1 MADWHQALILV
12 IETNSQNVSD
22 TDFACYF
29 HRAQPVANSLPYF
42 CCRVWA
48 WPPLVSSLSS
58 HVIGIRTSW
67 RVNPSPSSS
76 NSSTPPTVSSCL
88 SLLHRLIHWFVIPS
102 CRSAGHFDYWLLW
115 KWALFCCW
123 LLKTVVVINICDLY
137 IRMDLNSRKQTL
149 QFCILKAST
158 DEALNACCWS
168 NLEGVA
174 AKFRASWGINL

>member
-1 MADWHQALILV
+1 MLCWFWEGVDGFGVDNKYSRAYDRALEIHHWMADWYQALILV

-22 TDFACYF
+22 TDFAFYF
-29 HRAQPVANSLPYF
+29 HRAPRVANSLPYF

-48 WPPLVSSLSS
+48 WPPLASSLSS

-76 NSSTPPTVSSCL
+76 NSSTPPTVSSLL

-102 CRSAGHFDYWLLW
+102 CRSTGHLDYWLLW

-123 LLKTVVVINICDLY
+123 LLQTINISDSSKTGW
-137 IRMDLNSRKQTL
+137 I
-149 QFCILKAST
+149 
-158 DEALNACCWS
+158 
-168 NLEGVA
+168 
-174 AKFRASWGINL
+174 